1 MTFTL
6 EDKKLMWESS
16 QLWSIYILGK
26 PLADL
31 ENQQTHCEIG
41 FGPAP
46 IYPMSPLIVGHTG
59 VLNLQ
64 VLLSS

>member
-6 EDKKLMWESS
+6 EDKKLMCESNM
-16 QLWSIYILGK
+16 YILGK

-41 FGPAP
+41 CGRVPT
-46 IYPMSPLIVGHTG
+46 YHMSPF
-59 VLNLQ
+59 
-64 VLLSS
+64 